1 MRMRSCWEIFLFAA
15 DNRPRPG
22 ITTII
27 FLDVLEIFVFSH
39 GVLETLD
46 ASRVFLRG
54 KQLNKQKS
62 RMTCLRIV
70 VGCLEGHQA
79 LGHKTSLSRRTL

>member
-22 ITTII
+22 RPGIPTII

-39 GVLETLD
+39 DVLETLD

-54 KQLNKQKS
+54 QQLNKQKS
-62 RMTCLRIV
+62 H
-70 VGCLEGHQA
+70 E
-79 LGHKTSLSRRTL
+79 